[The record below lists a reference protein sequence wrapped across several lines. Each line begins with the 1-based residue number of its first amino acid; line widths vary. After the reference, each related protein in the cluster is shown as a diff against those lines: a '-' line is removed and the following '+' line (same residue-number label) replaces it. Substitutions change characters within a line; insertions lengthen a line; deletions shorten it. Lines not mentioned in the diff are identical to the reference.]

1 MPFFSYTARDRSG
14 QQTSDIIESA
24 NQDSAVMALR
34 QQGLLV
40 LKIAPLKKK
49 AGDEKTWS
57 LNPLDYRSIT
67 SFDVEH
73 AFHQMAVMLR
83 SGISLLDA
91 LEITRR
97 YGRIGTKKVW
107 QQISDHILQG
117 GTFTE
122 ALQEHRIF
130 SNLIVHLIRVGEET
144 GSLST
149 VMDQAAKE
157 MEISRKLKKQIFGAL
172 KYPAFTLLMAIGL
185 VAFMLTSIVPEIK
198 KLLKIM
204 GKPMPPI
211 TQALIDVSDWFVAN
225 SMILLV
231 GFIVSIAVFVLLYN
245 VKITRW
251 WIDRIALH
259 IPVFGKVFRLA
270 GTVLFCRAMGLL
282 LSAGVLIIDALE
294 IMSNLHGNKFMASHV
309 AHARE
314 RVMLGSS
321 LADPLENA
329 GYMPLVMQMIKVG
342 ESSGALDEILA
353 EMTEYHDEL
362 LRQAIATLIGLIAPT
377 MTIIVGGII
386 GFVYAA
392 FLVAMFSAA
401 GGSPS

>member
-1 MPFFSYTARDRSG
+1 MPIFTFTARDRSG
-14 QQTSDIIESA
+14 QQTNDTIESA
-24 NQDSAVMALR
+24 NKDSAIMALR

-40 LKIAPLKKK
+40 LQIKELKKK
-49 AGDEKTWS
+49 AGDEKTFS
-57 LNPLDYRSIT
+57 LNPLAYRSIT
-67 SFDVEH
+67 SFDIEH

-97 YGRIGTKKVW
+97 YARIGAKKTW
-107 QQISDHILQG
+107 QQIIDHILQG

-122 ALQEHRIF
+122 ALQEHSIF
-130 SNLIVHLIRVGEET
+130 SNLVVQLIRVGEET
-144 GSLST
+144 GGLST

-157 MEISRKLKKQIFGAL
+157 MEISRKLQKQIFGAL

-211 TQALIDVSDWFVAN
+211 TQALIDISDWFVAN
-225 SMILLV
+225 SMGLLI

-245 VKITRW
+245 VKLTRW

-282 LSAGVLIIDALE
+282 LSAGVLIVDALE
-294 IMSNLHGNKFMASHV
+294 IMANLHGNKYMGSQV

-342 ESSGALDEILA
+342 ENSGALDEILA

-362 LRQAIATLIGLIAPT
+362 LRQAIATLIGLIAPA